1 MGINRC
7 VDRRRNLQLKNNST
21 GKEISITRR
30 ILTEFLLW
38 KLETEVLLNLQHSSI
53 PGVPRPARFPT

>member
-30 ILTEFLLW
+30 ILTEFLLC

>member
-30 ILTEFLLW
+30 ILTEFLLC
-38 KLETEVLLNLQHSSI
+38 KLEIEVLLNLQHSSI
-53 PGVPRPARFPT
+53 PGVLRPARFPT